1 MTGGNEEGTNER
13 AGTVTGE
20 GNSSHRNQA
29 ALCQRQNGRNS
40 IGRGSSTREDQF
52 PRHNDALLSNGA
64 SEKRAS
70 SKSWDSNT
78 RANARETYSKQV
90 FIANTIASPGQESFL

>member
-1 MTGGNEEGTNER
+1 MNANER

-52 PRHNDALLSNGA
+52 PRHNDALVSNRA

-70 SKSWDSNT
+70 SKSWDSNA
-78 RANARETYSKQV
+78 RANAREMYS
-90 FIANTIASPGQESFL
+90 NRC